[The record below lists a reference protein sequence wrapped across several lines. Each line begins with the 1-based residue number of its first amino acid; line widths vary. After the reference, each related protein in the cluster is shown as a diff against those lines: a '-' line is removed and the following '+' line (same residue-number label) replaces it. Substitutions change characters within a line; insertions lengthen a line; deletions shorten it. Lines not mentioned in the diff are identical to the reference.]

1 MGLDIPQITQ
11 VFLRLR
17 DMGLGVDTSVY
28 TVEQAKEALLSMRGG
43 K

>member
-17 DMGLGVDTSVY
+17 DMGLDVDTSVY
-28 TVEQAKEALLSMRGG
+28 TV
-43 K
+43 